1 MPNFWDLLIINPMI
15 NSLLFLYSLL
25 FNNLTLTIIVF
36 TVLIRA
42 ITFPL
47 TWQQQKSSK
56 AMQELQQS
64 EEWKKI
70 QEKHAGDREKLSQE
84 QMKLWQ
90 KAGVN
95 PLGGCLPL
103 VIQFPILIGLYQAIT
118 NAIAASPAQL
128 VTLSTHVY
136 SFFPNVAQLIPLD
149 NRFLWMNL
157 GLPDPYYVMPV
168 LVVLTSWVQSKVITP
183 PAADPQA
190 AQMTQTTALTT
201 TLMFGWF
208 SLTFA
213 SGLSIY
219 FVVSNILG
227 VLQYSI
233 TNPINWRNIFNLG
246 ISFAPPAE
254 DNSRRS
260 SRDKERDKTRKKKS

>member
-1 MPNFWDLLIINPMI
+1 MWDQLIINPMI

-25 FNNLTLTIIVF
+25 FNNLTLTIVVF
-36 TVLIRA
+36 TVLIRVL
-42 ITFPL
+42 TFPL

-56 AMQELQQS
+56 AMQAMQQGD
-64 EEWKKI
+64 EWKKI
-70 QEKHAGDREKLSQE
+70 QEKHAGDREKLAQE
-84 QMKLWQ
+84 QMKLMQ

-128 VTLSTHVY
+128 LQLSTHIY
-136 SFFPNVAQLIPLD
+136 PFLPNVNKLIPLD
-149 NRFLWMNL
+149 NQFLWMNL
-157 GLPDPYYVMPV
+157 GLPDPFYVMPM

-183 PAADPQA
+183 PSADPNA
-190 AQMTQTTALTT
+190 AQMAQTTALTT

-227 VLQYSI
+227 VLQYSL

-246 ISFAPPAE
+246 ISFNFLAPATDEPKRPARE
-254 DNSRRS
+254 
-260 SRDKERDKTRKKKS
+260 KEKARAKRK

>member
-1 MPNFWDLLIINPMI
+1 MWDQLIINPMI

-25 FNNLTLTIIVF
+25 FNNLTLTIVVF
-36 TVLIRA
+36 TVLIRVL
-42 ITFPL
+42 TFPL

-56 AMQELQQS
+56 AMQAMQQGD
-64 EEWKKI
+64 EWKKI
-70 QEKHAGDREKLSQE
+70 QEKHAGDREKLAQE
-84 QMKLWQ
+84 QMKLMQ

-128 VTLSTHVY
+128 LQLSTHIY
-136 SFFPNVAQLIPLD
+136 PFLPNVNKLIPLD
-149 NRFLWMNL
+149 NQFLWMNL
-157 GLPDPYYVMPV
+157 GLPDPFYVMPI

-183 PAADPQA
+183 PSADPNA
-190 AQMTQTTALTT
+190 AQMAQTTALTT

-227 VLQYSI
+227 VLQYSL
-233 TNPINWRNIFNLG
+233 TSPINWRNIFNLG
-246 ISFAPPAE
+246 ISFNFLAPAADEPKRPARE
-254 DNSRRS
+254 
-260 SRDKERDKTRKKKS
+260 KEKARAKRK